1 MQERNGTVEGKIA
14 QAEAWKTFLAGK
26 PETTRFLR
34 HQLRMCALSWND
46 VERLPSMF
54 PRNHGLRE
62 FENAVLGTG
71 DRGENDGTPYDGL
84 TDGQTLARICQVDTS
99 LESLGY
105 SPANARMMIHNSV
118 PAPSISFDEA
128 LAFFAPEW
136 MPYHFHYRNMLAYLH
151 TMCGRA
157 DGLPPDLT
165 DWRKARRVFSTKRVS
180 SRSLMRIVPR
190 EHNPHF
196 RRAERIVKR
205 LRSKRTRHDP
215 KAHDFEFV
223 SPACSWHDADAIV
236 YASCRYDHADM
247 LAWTGKDGMVI
258 SRDTIDGML
267 EDHLQ
272 VGDISGDA
280 WHAMAERLI
289 TAMDMEYARRPDGKN
304 RFDARECSSL
314 QTIFLRGL
322 SHFIGGT
329 PEDLT
334 FAETVFDM
342 IRSCSTFSSPETRG
356 MMKIVYKSTVF
367 VSDIPYAHG
376 ILTSRM
382 FDDIRRY
389 GMPFAKEEL
398 SASLRAATDEY
409 MRRHGEDTEDTG
421 DRKGGTSHA

>member
-1 MQERNGTVEGKIA
+1 MAEEAGRNNRWTA
-14 QAEAWKTFLAGK
+14 FLAGK

-62 FENAVLGTG
+62 LENAVLGTG
-71 DRGENDGTPYDGL
+71 QCGEEDRTPYDGL
-84 TDGQTLARICQVDTS
+84 TDGQTLARICQIDTS

-105 SPANARMMIHNSV
+105 SPANARLMIRHSM
-118 PAPSISFDEA
+118 PEPSISFDEA

-165 DWRKARRVFSTKRVS
+165 DWRKAQRAFSTKRVS

-196 RRAERIVKR
+196 RRAELIVKR

-215 KAHDFEFV
+215 KAHDFEFA

-247 LAWTGKDGMVI
+247 LAWTGKDGMII
-258 SRDTIDGML
+258 SRDTIDGIL

-280 WHAMAERLI
+280 WHAMAERFI
-289 TAMDMEYARRPDGKN
+289 TAMDTEYARRPDGRNK
-304 RFDARECSSL
+304 FDDARECSSL
-314 QTIFLRGL
+314 QTIILRGL
-322 SHFIGGT
+322 SHFIGGA
-329 PEDLT
+329 PEELA

-342 IRSCSTFSSPETRG
+342 IRSCSMFSSPETRG
-356 MMKIVYKSTVF
+356 IMKITYRNTVF
-367 VSDIPYAHG
+367 VGDIPYAHG
-376 ILTSRM
+376 ILTSRT

-389 GMPFAKEEL
+389 GTPFAKEEL
-398 SASLRAATDEY
+398 SASLRKAAEEHVRQQG
-409 MRRHGEDTEDTG
+409 RRAEEHTG
-421 DRKGGTSHA
+421 DRKGGTVHA